1 MDKGCR
7 EKYFDALVQEL
18 MLQCTA
24 DVQRNAETEG
34 FQEC

>member
-7 EKYFDALVQEL
+7 EKYSDALVQGL

-24 DVQRNAETEG
+24 DIQRNAEAEG